1 MNKFEKIDSYD
12 LMNSN
17 GCEWKYQKNNEL
29 NQWVLCWSHPSGL
42 KFIESTSERSDF
54 EQTKIVL
61 VQRLQSDLDI
71 MLQDFFYL
79 HSWLHGEK
87 DEEDRSDDADAAM
100 DEASEPDPEPIPALH
115 WCIDKVFTM
124 WSDGTIT
131 ENFGHRFIEPEE
143 ILDFKGNLFPTY
155 EEAMNHAIGYACG
168 RVA

>member
-1 MNKFEKIDSYD
+1 MSKFEKIDSYD

-42 KFIESTSERSDF
+42 KIIESTNEKSDF

-61 VQRLQSDLDI
+61 VQMLQADLDI
-71 MLQDFFYL
+71 MLQDFFGL
-79 HSWLHGEK
+79 HSWLCGENAES
-87 DEEDRSDDADAAM
+87 DELTE
-100 DEASEPDPEPIPALH
+100 EPDCEQESEPIPVLH
-115 WCIDKVFTM
+115 WCIDKVFTQ

-131 ENFGHRFIEPEE
+131 EEFGNRFIEPSE
-143 ILDFKGNLFPTY
+143 ILDFKGNMLPTY
-155 EEAMNHAIGYACG
+155 EEAMKHAIGYARG